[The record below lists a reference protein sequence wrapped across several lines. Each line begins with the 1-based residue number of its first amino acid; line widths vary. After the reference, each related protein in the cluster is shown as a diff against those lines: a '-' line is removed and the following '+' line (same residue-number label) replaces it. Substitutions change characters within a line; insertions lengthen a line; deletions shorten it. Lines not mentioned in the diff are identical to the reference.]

1 MLLRNFLRQHV
12 AAYNI
17 MILNNKLEY
26 IINSK
31 EISSLNFPNFILGLA
46 VKSSFFGVFGV
57 VFPSADR
64 YRGAP

>member
-12 AAYNI
+12 ASYNI

-31 EISSLNFPNFILGLA
+31 EISSLKFPNFILGLA
-46 VKSSFFGVFGV
+46 VKSFFLGVFGV
-57 VFPSADR
+57 VFPSA
-64 YRGAP
+64 